1 MNGSGTYI
9 NFKCERQFFNTL
21 RSGLKG
27 NYNFKSLIKILKE
40 ELGFVYS
47 GIIKQNK
54 ATITIAYTDREN
66 NSGTEI
72 VEALEPQWKKYFGIG
87 KGEANCDLGAGNV
100 KLIYE
105 FGCISNNNENYK
117 YYKKNMS
124 SSGVEIRLNGRLI
137 EYNLFKEIWGIE
149 KHNKYNYLLI
159 RIDLISEDQNKLPMT
174 RATKNGLRQGDIRL
188 NKVYSFILEHLPEV
202 TGEIDSD
209 GIDDEVDLFVELER
223 IKQQQ
228 LDDPKTITREQKVFK
243 AIHEKVRI
251 DLYIKNQDNVIIYE
265 GKKDKTTPKDVYQLK
280 MYWDGCIADG
290 ITPTIGR
297 LISRS
302 HPESVG
308 LLVEYVNQMKD
319 IQGNNYNFQVK
330 TWREDSV
337 RYPEFNE

>member
-1 MNGSGTYI
+1 M
-9 NFKCERQFFNTL
+9 
-21 RSGLKG
+21 
-27 NYNFKSLIKILKE
+27 
-40 ELGFVYS
+40 GFVYY

-72 VEALEPQWKKYFGIG
+72 VEALEPQWKKYFGLG
-87 KGEANCDLGAGNV
+87 KGETKCDLGAGNII
-100 KLIYE
+100 LRHE
-105 FGCISNNNENYK
+105 FGCISNNNKNYK

-124 SSGVEIRLNGRLI
+124 SSGVKIRLNGRLI

-188 NKVYSFILEHLPEV
+188 NKVYSFILEHLPQV
-202 TGEIDSD
+202 TAEIDSD
-209 GIDDEVDLFVELER
+209 GIDNEVDLFIELER

-251 DLYIKNQDNVIIYE
+251 DLYIKNKDNVIIYE

-280 MYWDGCIADG
+280 MYC
-290 ITPTIGR
+290 
-297 LISRS
+297 
-302 HPESVG
+302 
-308 LLVEYVNQMKD
+308 
-319 IQGNNYNFQVK
+319 
-330 TWREDSV
+330 
-337 RYPEFNE
+337 